1 MTGVSAGGRGP
12 GGLPAP
18 TPIYC
23 VHFVRDYLP
32 VSLGMIMA
40 YARTRL
46 DPGRFDL
53 SARFVSSMDDLE
65 RQLASAGPGVFL
77 FSNYIWNVDAHL
89 AASEWVKRRSP
100 RSVTVHG
107 GPSVPSYP
115 GACETFLRTHRH
127 VDFGVVGEGE
137 KTAAELL
144 GHLAD
149 TDAPPHHVHGLRFLD
164 GETFVQTPERQ
175 RSTNLD
181 EFPSP
186 YLAGI
191 FDEVHAHAIYAV
203 LETNRGCPYSCTFC
217 DWGSAIQQKVQ
228 HFSIERVEA
237 EIRWICDHRMRD
249 INVADANF
257 GMFARDVDICRMVCD
272 AKKRTGAPERL
283 IVNYAKSTHKHMVE
297 IVEMMASA
305 GLVASGTISIQSR
318 DPATLTAIRRRNIR
332 TSEYDKLETEFSK
345 RQLPLDSQLM
355 LGLPGGTLESFKNDL
370 RYYFFREVNVRV
382 FNTVLLVNSPM
393 ADPAYRAA
401 YAIETDETGA
411 ITSTS
416 TLSAAQIRRCEELAR
431 LFRCAHTY
439 GMLRYVLS
447 YLFWDHG
454 IDPIDYLETLLQD
467 MTGEDRGRYARFPLL
482 GGLCTYDSLNE
493 ETISRLVCTPKDLDP
508 KDRSV
513 GPLRMIP
520 ATHIR
525 YRERLRKARAWP
537 DLYREVEEYTCLRHG
552 IPRSPM
558 LASALSAQEA
568 LMPTPGRAYP
578 FTAEL
583 AHDFAA
589 YYRTK
594 MGAPDD
600 GRRLEAYGPGAM
612 TVEDP
617 LDLSGN
623 GTYRQDWTLTD
634 FWQLSSP
641 LPGAGRSTLPRLVA
655 ELRKEDLAG
664 LATQPEPPR
673 VSCF

>member
-1 MTGVSAGGRGP
+1 MIAAPAMNAGW
-12 GGLPAP
+12 GGLPLR

-23 VHFVRDYLP
+23 VHFVKDYLP
-32 VSLGMIMA
+32 LSLGMIMA

-46 DPGRFDL
+46 NPDQFDL
-53 SARFVSSMDDLE
+53 SVRFVSSMEELE
-65 RQLASAGPGVFL
+65 QQLESAGPGIFL
-77 FSNYIWNVDAHL
+77 FSDYIWNVDAHL
-89 AASEWVKRRSP
+89 AASAWVKRRSP
-100 RSVTVHG
+100 QSLTVHG

-115 GACETFLRTHRH
+115 GAGETFLRTHLH

-144 GHLAD
+144 EHVVA
-149 TDAPPHHVHGLRFLD
+149 TDAPPYHIPGLRFLD
-164 GETFVQTPERQ
+164 GESFVQTPARQ
-175 RSTNLD
+175 RSADLD

-186 YLAGI
+186 YLTGI
-191 FDEVHAHAIYAV
+191 FDEVHSHAIYAV

-217 DWGSAIQQKVQ
+217 DWGSAIQQKVRY
-228 HFSIERVEA
+228 FSIERIEQ
-237 EIRWICDHRMRD
+237 EIRWICDHHMRD

-272 AKKRTGAPERL
+272 AKQRTGSPERL
-283 IVNYAKSTHKHMVE
+283 IVNYAKSTHQHMVE
-297 IVEMMASA
+297 IVDMMASA

-332 TSEYDKLETEFSK
+332 TSEYDKLETEFAR

-355 LGLPGGTLESFKNDL
+355 LGLPGSTLDSFKNDL

-393 ADPAYRAA
+393 ADPAYRAE
-401 YAIETDETGA
+401 YAIEIDETGA

-416 TLSAAQIRRCEELAR
+416 TLTAADRRRCEELAR

-447 YLFWDHG
+447 YLFWDHS
-454 IDPIDYLETLLQD
+454 IDPIDYLETLLVD
-467 MTGEDRGRYARFPLL
+467 MTGENRGRYARFPLL
-482 GGLCTYDSLNE
+482 VGLCTYDSLNE
-493 ETISRLVCTPKDLDP
+493 ETISHLVCTPKDLDP

-525 YRERLRKARAWP
+525 FRERLRTEAAWP
-537 DLYREVEEYTCLRHG
+537 ALYREVAEYTCLRYG
-552 IPRSPM
+552 ILSSPA
-558 LASALSAQEA
+558 LASVLSAQEA
-568 LMPTPGRAYP
+568 LMPAAGRAYP
-578 FTAEL
+578 FSVQL
-583 AHDFAA
+583 AHDFPT
-589 YYRTK
+589 YYRMK
-594 MGAPDD
+594 MSGADD
-600 GRRLEAYGPGAM
+600 GRRLEAYGPGSM

-617 LDLSGN
+617 LDLSGS

-641 LPGAGRSTLPRLVA
+641 LPGAGRSTLPRLVE
-655 ELRKEDLAG
+655 ELRREDLAG
-664 LATQPEPPR
+664 LASRPEPPR
-673 VSCF
+673 VAAF